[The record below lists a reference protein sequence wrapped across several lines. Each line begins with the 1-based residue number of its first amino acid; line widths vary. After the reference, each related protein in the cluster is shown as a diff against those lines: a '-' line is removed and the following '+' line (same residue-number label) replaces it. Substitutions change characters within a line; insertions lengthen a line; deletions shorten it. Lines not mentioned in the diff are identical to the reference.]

1 MPDVLDPDAWDAERL
16 RDEVAFCV
24 SPAGRLRREER
35 EVAFALEI
43 VRLRAELTPDK
54 GDCL

>member
-1 MPDVLDPDAWDAERL
+1 MLDPDAWDAERL